1 MKRSTFM
8 KVLATVSLLAALSLF
23 GGCSS
28 CKEFKTQIGQLD
40 AQIAEL
46 QKELSVRDTKLSER
60 EKVAAELSRN
70 LNDCKAENA
79 VLVEQRDEVV
89 MITVQD
95 QLGYKSG
102 QVVILD
108 SMVPVLKAIASTLGN
123 HPDWDVFV
131 EGYTDNRKISAEFVE
146 RYPSNWELGAFRS
159 CAVVRYLTNELGLP
173 AERFAAVSY
182 GPFRPVASND
192 TAEGRAQNRQVKF
205 ILHKPR
211 G

>member
-1 MKRSTFM
+1 MKLPTFF
-8 KVLATVSLLAALSLF
+8 KILATVSLLATLSLLA
-23 GGCSS
+23 GCSS
-28 CKEFKTQIGQLD
+28 CKEYQTQIGQLD
-40 AQIAEL
+40 TQIAAL
-46 QKELSVRDTKLSER
+46 QKELSDRDAKLSER

-108 SMVPVLKAIASTLGN
+108 TMVPVLKAIASTLGN

-131 EGYTDNRKISAEFVE
+131 EGYTDSRKISEEYVE

-192 TAEGRAQNRQVKF
+192 TEEGRAQNRQVKF

>member
-1 MKRSTFM
+1 MRNFM
-8 KVLATVSLLAALSLF
+8 RAMAALALLAGLALVA
-23 GGCSS
+23 GCSS
-28 CKEFKTQIGQLD
+28 CKEFETQIGQMD

-46 QKELSVRDTKLSER
+46 QKELAARDTKLTER
-60 EKVAAELSRN
+60 EQVAAELSRN
-70 LNDCKAENA
+70 LSECQGENA
-79 VLVEQRDEVV
+79 VLVEQRDETV

-95 QLGYKSG
+95 QLAYQSS

-108 SMVPVLKAIASTLGN
+108 SMVPILKAIAKTVAD

-131 EGYTDNRKISAEFVE
+131 EGFTDNRKISPEHVE
-146 RYPSNWELGAFRS
+146 RFPSNWELGAFRS
-159 CAVVRYLTNELGLP
+159 CAVVRYLTNELGLS
-173 AERFAAVSY
+173 AERFASVSY

-192 TAEGRAQNRQVKF
+192 SEEGRSQNRQVRF

>member
-1 MKRSTFM
+1 MKRNL
-8 KVLATVSLLAALSLF
+8 KILAAVALF
-23 GGCSS
+23 AALAAAAGCSS
-28 CKEFKTQIGQLD
+28 CKDFQTQIGQLD

-46 QKELSVRDTKLSER
+46 QADLAARDAKLAERERLAAEMARNLSECESGNR
-60 EKVAAELSRN
+60 
-70 LNDCKAENA
+70 

-89 MITVQD
+89 MITVED
-95 QLGYKSG
+95 QLAYRSS

-108 SMVPVLKAIASTLGN
+108 SMVPVLKAIANTLSS

-131 EGYTDNRKISAEFVE
+131 EGYTDNRKIGLEFVE
-146 RYPSNWELGAFRS
+146 KYPSNWELGAFRA
-159 CAVVRYLTNELGLP
+159 CAVVRYLTNDLGLP

-182 GPFRPVASND
+182 GPFRPVGANETED
-192 TAEGRAQNRQVKF
+192 GRAQNRRVRF